1 MKRLRLKGRGISRTI
16 GVCALAATTLV
27 ACSSGKKAATPS
39 GAGASQSG
47 GGAAQTGDIHVA
59 VLASMTGAYAEIG
72 TALYNG
78 AAAGAAAV
86 NAAGGV
92 NGRHIVLDK
101 VDTKGDP
108 ADAVP
113 VFQQE
118 LATHHPVAVV
128 WPTTL
133 EIFGV
138 RPIIDRNKIPDL
150 FNGGSTDFD
159 QNTDTW
165 IWRINPSDSQLA
177 LALAVYARSKGIN
190 NAAILFT
197 SEASQ
202 QSLEPFLKNDFTK
215 LGGTVTTVVNVTPGQ
230 SSYNSEIVKL
240 LASNPQAILGQLD
253 PPTAATFFSQL
264 RGQKGTAMPF
274 VGTDVTAGGDWIKA
288 VGATYAQAAVTSV
301 QGGTPTNA
309 AGTAFTAQ
317 YKQLF
322 NQDPLAGANYA
333 YDGVVDL
340 ALAIVATKSTTNTEI
355 TRGLPLVSNGPGPS
369 CFTYADCIAQLKA
382 GTKINYDGAS
392 GPMDFNANHN
402 VSGPW
407 DVVKSDASGK
417 LATLATISAAD
428 VTAAEA
434 KVK

>member
-1 MKRLRLKGRGISRTI
+1 MRQSGREIRRFGRTV
-16 GVCALAATTLV
+16 GALALVTTVLV
-27 ACSSGKKAATPS
+27 SCASGKNS
-39 GAGASQSG
+39 NGASK
-47 GGAAQTGDIHVA
+47 TGDIHVA
-59 VLASMTGAYAEIG
+59 VLGSFTGAYAEIG

-78 AAAGAAAV
+78 SVAGAAVV
-86 NAAGGV
+86 NAAGGI
-92 NGRHIVLDK
+92 NGRHLVLDK

-118 LATHHPVAVV
+118 LAVHHPVAVV
-128 WPTTL
+128 GPTTL

-159 QNTDTW
+159 KNTDKW

-177 LALAVYARSKGIN
+177 LALAVYARSKGVG

-215 LGGTVTTVVNVTPGQ
+215 LGGHVTTVVNVTPGQ
-230 SSYNSEIVKL
+230 SSYNSEVVKL
-240 LASNPQAILGQLD
+240 LASHPQAILGQLD
-253 PPTAATFFSQL
+253 PPTAATFFSQF
-264 RGQKGTAMPF
+264 KGVAGTSVPF
-274 VGTDVTAGGDWIKA
+274 FGTDVTAGGDWITA
-288 VGATYAQAAVTSV
+288 VGAKFAHAAVTSV
-301 QGGTPTNA
+301 TGGTPANA
-309 AGTAFTAQ
+309 AGEAFTQQ
-317 YKQLF
+317 YKKSF
-322 NQDPLAGANYA
+322 NSAPLAGANYA

-340 ALAIVATKSTTNTEI
+340 ALAMDATKSTANSDI
-355 TRGLPLVSNGPGPS
+355 TRGLPLVSNAPGTQ
-369 CFTYADCIAQLKA
+369 CFTYAACLAKLK
-382 GTKINYDGAS
+382 GGSKVNYDGAS
-392 GPMDFNANHN
+392 GPMDFDDFHN
-402 VSGPW
+402 VAGPW
-407 DVVKSDASGK
+407 DIVKADQSGK
-417 LATLATISAAD
+417 LGTLETISAAA